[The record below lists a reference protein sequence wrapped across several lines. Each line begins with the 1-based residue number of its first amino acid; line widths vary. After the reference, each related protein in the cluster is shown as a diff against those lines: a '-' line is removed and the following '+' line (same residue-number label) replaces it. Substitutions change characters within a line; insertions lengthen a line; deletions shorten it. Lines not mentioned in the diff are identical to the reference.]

1 MAHYIFPHIF
11 QSTKTNEISLNLYTE
26 LSIFFLFLLFSF
38 IAFADRSNLRAHM
51 QTHSVNKQFE
61 CSKCRKTFALKS
73 YLNKHLESSCLRDDC
88 KKSNDDKR
96 RNDFDDHSNDAS
108 MDDDT
113 IDVTDCSPQADN
125 SVDDFGDDD
134 DDEDINIIT

>member
-1 MAHYIFPHIF
+1 MKMYD
-11 QSTKTNEISLNLYTE
+11 
-26 LSIFFLFLLFSF
+26 SIFKCFFFCFSFSMF

-73 YLNKHLESSCLRDDC
+73 YLNKHLESSCLRDEC
-88 KKSNDDKR
+88 KKSSDIKR
-96 RNDFDDHSNDAS
+96 GQSDFTENSNDLS

-113 IDVTDCSPQADN
+113 IDVTDCSPHATN
-125 SVDDFGDDD
+125 SNDGFGDDDDDD